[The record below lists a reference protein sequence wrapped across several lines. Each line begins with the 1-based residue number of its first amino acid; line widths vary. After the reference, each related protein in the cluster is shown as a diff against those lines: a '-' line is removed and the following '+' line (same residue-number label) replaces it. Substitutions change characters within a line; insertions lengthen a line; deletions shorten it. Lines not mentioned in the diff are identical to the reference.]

1 MSVKTVKQSEKPLPF
16 HLQFFAGGIAG
27 VSEILTMYPLDTVK
41 TRSQLSK
48 TGSPPIIQTLKE
60 IVKKEG
66 FGRLYKGIAAPIFIE
81 APKRA
86 IKFSANDQYKQ
97 LYADHFANK
106 QLLSIATGVSAGC
119 TEAFVVV
126 PFELVKIRLQDK
138 NTIYKNTQECIK
150 AIYKT
155 EGPLA
160 FFNGLEATLWRHA
173 TWNGGYFGVIHSI
186 KSILPE
192 AETKEGDLFR
202 NFIAGA
208 LGGTFGTMLNTP
220 FDVVKSR
227 IQNQKPGDKTYGWTL
242 PGLVKVAKEE
252 GPGALYKGFLPKVLR
267 LGPGGGILLT
277 VYAIMSDVLRPYA

>member
-1 MSVKTVKQSEKPLPF
+1 MNMQHQSNSSNATKKVEPPLPF
-16 HLQFFAGGIAG
+16 RFQFLAGGIAG

-41 TRSQLSK
+41 TRAQLS
-48 TGSPPIIQTLKE
+48 TSGSPSIVQTLKE
-60 IVKKEG
+60 IVQKEG
-66 FGRLYKGIAAPIFIE
+66 FARLYKGIAAPILIE

-86 IKFSANDQYKQ
+86 IKFSANSQYKELFEQ
-97 LYADHFANK
+97 SFENK

-119 TEAFVVV
+119 TEAFIVV

-138 NTIYKNTQECIK
+138 NTVFKNTMDCVKGILK
-150 AIYKT
+150 N

-173 TWNGGYFGVIHSI
+173 TWNGGYFGVIHSV
-186 KSILPE
+186 KNILPE

-208 LGGTFGTMLNTP
+208 IGGTFGTTINTP

-227 IQNQKPGDKTYGWTL
+227 IQNQKAGDKTYGWTL
-242 PGLVKVAKEE
+242 PSIAKVARAE
-252 GPGALYKGFLPKVLR
+252 GFGALYFN
-267 LGPGGGILLT
+267 LT
-277 VYAIMSDVLRPYA
+277 